1 MKNPSS
7 SSKYE
12 PQQSLPNYIAETP
25 KTVASTA
32 KSTELDFFV
41 KRAPFYTNPDP
52 AERHTVTE
60 SIHVICIVVGFTVII
75 VIFAGFLLGSISSL
89 PMAASINGLLPEF
102 LEGNIMLVNILV
114 VFGLTTGNLYFQNSG
129 KFKGTNG
136 GLRVWKYEDGSRFFV
151 EFTLPSVFFAT
162 LVVFGPFMALAY
174 YPNLKIVSFY
184 NLELPALVCWFILF
198 LVRTQATQSK
208 FYIANGF
215 MRKEGAELITTMR
228 RSSIHRVSEALI
240 NVPDQSKSEAAKG
253 GNSLKWYLSLLSNML
268 IGLMYPFTVITL
280 FRSFGVGGR
289 MAIVLFFHPLLYEF
303 LMHGYRANTGL
314 TQNGIGETVAVA
326 PMRNLSGVFLIE
338 SYLVMIRRIMLC
350 NLGSF
355 QATTIAIIIT
365 GIEETAMR
373 STIEVS
379 EQQSLNRATTINT
392 RHSHSNETFGTAT
405 STSISLLSPQKKWPS

>member
-1 MKNPSS
+1 M
-7 SSKYE
+7 
-12 PQQSLPNYIAETP
+12 
-25 KTVASTA
+25 
-32 KSTELDFFV
+32 
-41 KRAPFYTNPDP
+41 
-52 AERHTVTE
+52 
-60 SIHVICIVVGFTVII
+60 
-75 VIFAGFLLGSISSL
+75 
-89 PMAASINGLLPEF
+89 
-102 LEGNIMLVNILV
+102 
-114 VFGLTTGNLYFQNSG
+114 
-129 KFKGTNG
+129 
-136 GLRVWKYEDGSRFFV
+136 
-151 EFTLPSVFFAT
+151 
-162 LVVFGPFMALAY
+162 
-174 YPNLKIVSFY
+174 
-184 NLELPALVCWFILF
+184 
-198 LVRTQATQSK
+198 
-208 FYIANGF
+208 
-215 MRKEGAELITTMR
+215 
-228 RSSIHRVSEALI
+228 
-240 NVPDQSKSEAAKG
+240 
-253 GNSLKWYLSLLSNML
+253 SNML

-314 TQNGIGETVAVA
+314 CKNTIGQTVAVA

-405 STSISLLSPQKKWPS
+405 STSTSLPPPQQRWLS

>member
-1 MKNPSS
+1 LLEQYDLVDLYTMKHQ

-12 PQQSLPNYIAETP
+12 PQQSLPNEKTQTP
-25 KTVASTA
+25 TASTA
-32 KSTELDFFV
+32 KTSELDFFV

-52 AERHTVTE
+52 AERHPVTE
-60 SIHVICIVVGFTVII
+60 SIHVVCIVVGFTVII
-75 VIFAGFLLGSISSL
+75 VIFAGFLLGGHSSL
-89 PMAASINGLLPEF
+89 PMAALINGLLPEF

-114 VFGLTTGNLYFQNSG
+114 LIGLTTGNRYFQDVG
-129 KFKGTNG
+129 KFKGTKF
-136 GLRVWKYEDGSRFFV
+136 GLRISTYESGTRGMIENS
-151 EFTLPSVFFAT
+151 LPGIAFAI
-162 LVVFGPFMALAY
+162 LVVYGPFMALAY
-174 YPNLKIVSFY
+174 HPDLKIVSFY
-184 NLELPALVCWFILF
+184 NLELPALVCWYILF
-198 LVRTQATQSK
+198 FVISQATQPK
-208 FYIANGF
+208 FLVANGF
-215 MRKEGAELITTMR
+215 MRKEGADLITIRR

-253 GNSLKWYLSLLSNML
+253 KVSLKYFLSAMSNLL

-280 FRSFGVGGR
+280 FKSFGVGGR

-314 TQNGIGETVAVA
+314 TQNHIGETVAVA

-379 EQQSLNRATTINT
+379 ERA
-392 RHSHSNETFGTAT
+392 SM
-405 STSISLLSPQKKWPS
+405 Q